1 MQEIYQKN
9 GAPGNEEFENYEDYG
24 VDGTAIVNKFAMIC
38 YMILSGVLLLSYLL
52 EVFKGSRT
60 ILYYVIFAGLAIWPF
75 LASFIA
81 YRNNRDSGTIKFLL
95 GVGYLIFYLFVLVT
109 GTAVATYCYII
120 PMIFILTLYSEL
132 KFTVGIGIAMNVIN
146 IGHVIYIAVTK
157 GIAKSGLAE
166 YEIRI
171 ALLVVVA
178 IFTVIVSWIL
188 QRINADKLDAIDEEK
203 EHVTGLLDKII
214 ETSSQM
220 TEVISKVTDKV
231 SGLQQSVLQT
241 KDSMQ
246 EVSSGANETA
256 EAIQN
261 QLTKT
266 EEIQRFIRSVEEAV
280 ELITQDMNETR
291 DEVGGGSEKIEDM
304 IRKVNESNEVSAEV
318 SSELVKLNEYT
329 EQMESIVGIITN
341 ITSQT
346 SLLALNASIEAAR
359 AGEAGRGFAVVASE
373 ISGLANQTQ
382 EATEHITKLIK
393 NVSEELGTVVNVIQ
407 TLLES
412 NEVQSEAAKETAD
425 SFAKITQKTDNVN
438 AKTSE
443 LAGTVRSLAE
453 SNAEIVESIQT
464 ISAITEEVTAHSNE
478 TFICSEENNQI
489 TEEVT
494 DLTRQLREMA
504 DELQAETE

>member
-9 GAPGNEEFENYEDYG
+9 NYSESEDYENYEEYG

-38 YMILSGVLLLSYLL
+38 YLILSGVLLISYLL

-60 ILYYVIFAGLAIWPF
+60 VLYYAVFAGLAIWPL
-75 LASFIA
+75 LAGFIA
-81 YRNNRDSGTIKFLL
+81 YKKDQDSTVIKYFL
-95 GVGYLIFYLFVLVT
+95 GIGYLIFYLFVLVT
-109 GTAVATYCYII
+109 GTAVATYCFIV
-120 PMIFILTLYSEL
+120 PMIFTLTLYSEL
-132 KFTVGIGIAMNVIN
+132 KFTVGIGIATNVIN
-146 IGHVIYIAVTK
+146 IGHVLYIALTK
-157 GIAKSGLAE
+157 GISKAGLAE

-171 ALLVVVA
+171 ALLIVVA
-178 IFTVIVSWIL
+178 IFTVIVSWVL
-188 QRINADKLDAIDEEK
+188 QRINEEKLDAIDEEK
-203 EHVTGLLDKII
+203 DHVTGLLDKIVD
-214 ETSSQM
+214 TSAQM
-220 TEVISKVTDKV
+220 TQVISQVTEKVA
-231 SGLQQSVLQT
+231 GLQESVLQT
-241 KDSMQ
+241 KNSMQ
-246 EVSSGANETA
+246 EVTTGTNETA

-261 QLTKT
+261 QLSKT
-266 EEIQRFIRSVEEAV
+266 EEIQRFIQNVEEAV
-280 ELITQDMNETR
+280 ETITQDMNETR
-291 DEVGGGSEKIEDM
+291 SEVAGGSEKIEDM

-373 ISGLANQTQ
+373 ISGLAGQTQ

-412 NEVQSEAAKETAD
+412 NEVQSVAAKETAE
-425 SFAKITQKTDNVN
+425 SFGKITQKTENVN
-438 AKTSE
+438 EKTSE
-443 LAGTVRSLAE
+443 LAENVKSLAA
-453 SNAEIVESIQT
+453 SNSEIVESIQT

-478 TFICSEENNQI
+478 TFICSEENSQI

-494 DLTRQLREMA
+494 GLTDKLRIMA